1 MSQPGRLRVY
11 MEALFAVV
19 VWGGTFIA
27 TKIAL
32 RDISPATLVWLRFGI
47 GVLVLGSA
55 VALRNQ
61 FALPARRDLAYFTLL
76 GFLGVTLHQW
86 LQATGLLTAQATT
99 SAWIV
104 STIPIFTALLGW
116 FILKERL
123 GWLRLAGI
131 LVAFTG
137 VLLVVSGGNLRS
149 VGTVGAATI
158 GDLLILLSAVN
169 WAIFSVLSRRGLQHH
184 PAARMM
190 FYVMLMG
197 WLLSN
202 VWLFGPGPGLS
213 EIPALTR
220 TGWTSV
226 LLLGVFGS
234 GLAYIAW
241 YDALRELPASQ
252 LSVFI
257 YIEPLVT
264 LVLAASILGETITL
278 ASVVG
283 GAMIIGGVYA
293 VNSVRD
299 PEQTYAE

>member
-202 VWLFGPGPGLS
+202 VWLFGPGPGLG
-213 EIPALTR
+213 EVPALTR
-220 TGWTSV
+220 VGWTSV